1 MPQWAV
7 HLGRVVVG
15 AVPHLVQLVVAGSAV
30 AQVVHVVVGGV
41 TVVVADLRAIRPGA
55 NECLG
60 HEGVNVVRLVLA
72 LGVKAYKRV
81 SSPFAESR
89 AQHLTLVAVNPA
101 VGAGDGAVNAA
112 NPPVAT
118 NFVDSL
124 IPVDGFPA
132 FNGRLF
138 VVHDSPLLWSW
149 ACPQLHLGAFSFSV
163 LLDGDTLDGIRV
175 R

>member
-60 HEGVNVVRLVLA
+60 YEGVDVVRLELA
-72 LGVKAYKRV
+72 LGVKGYKQITSRFAV
-81 SSPFAESR
+81 SQL
-89 AQHLTLVAVNPA
+89 QHLTVVAVNS
-101 VGAGDGAVNAA
+101 AGGE
-112 NPPVAT
+112 
-118 NFVDSL
+118 
-124 IPVDGFPA
+124 
-132 FNGRLF
+132 R
-138 VVHDSPLLWSW
+138 
-149 ACPQLHLGAFSFSV
+149 SV
-163 LLDGDTLDGIRV
+163 RS
-175 R
+175 